1 MKVGSLAGLLL
12 ASLVF
17 TASATSSR
25 ALAQDVV
32 LTGTLKSIHDRG
44 TILIG
49 VRQGA
54 VPFSFKNKAGQPV
67 GFSLDICRGIAADAA
82 GALSLPLV
90 DPENPDGPA
99 TGLKIVYVP
108 VAADARIPMI
118 EGGAVDLEC
127 GSTTATAARA
137 KEVAFSPVFF
147 LAGTRLLVPNASSL
161 TTSRDLK
168 SVAVSAGTTN
178 ADVMKRLAASA
189 TPPFQVVE
197 APGVPEAFDMLV
209 DGKVEAIAS
218 DDVLLAGLL
227 ASRPDGA
234 RFRLAG
240 EFLSFEPYGI
250 AYRRDDP
257 QFAAL
262 VQASFARMASDGTL
276 QTRYRRWFTD
286 KLPDGQDL
294 DLPMS
299 AQLTEMYRALGQPD

>member
-1 MKVGSLAGLLL
+1 MTLSSLASLVIAGLLL
-12 ASLVF
+12 AAPA
-17 TASATSSR
+17 TASR
-25 ALAQDVV
+25 ALAQDAV
-32 LTGTLKSIHDRG
+32 LTGTMKTIQDRG

-67 GFSLDICRGIAADAA
+67 GFSVDICRGIAAAA
-82 GALSLPLV
+82 AEALSLPLV

-99 TGLKIVYVP
+99 TGLKITYVP
-108 VAADARIPMI
+108 VAADARIPMVKS
-118 EGGAVDLEC
+118 GDVDLEC

-137 KEVAFSPVFF
+137 KDVAFSPVFF
-147 LAGTRLLVPNASSL
+147 LAGTRLLVPKDSAL
-161 TTSRDLK
+161 TSYRDLK
-168 SVAVSAGTTN
+168 SVAVSTGTTN
-178 ADVMKRLAASA
+178 ADVMKRLAAAA

-209 DGKVEAIAS
+209 AGKVEAVAS
-218 DDVLLAGLL
+218 DDVLLAGLV
-227 ASRPDGA
+227 ASRSDGA
-234 RFRLAG
+234 PFRLAG

-250 AYRRDDP
+250 AFRRDDP
-257 QFAAL
+257 QFAGV

-299 AQLTEMYRALGQPD
+299 AQLTEMYRAMGQPD